1 MQLSKLE
8 DEKRKGKLDLNFLK
22 RNRKEQSP
30 EPQRKKA
37 DPSYVMPAPIDFRSK
52 GGVLKPIGFGT
63 GGENLLTRNTTK

>member
-30 EPQRKKA
+30 EPQKK
-37 DPSYVMPAPIDFRSK
+37 
-52 GGVLKPIGFGT
+52 
-63 GGENLLTRNTTK
+63 